1 MVVEQEGVEVEEG
14 LPQLQ
19 DDAYGSDEEEE
30 RKGEGDEE
38 ENEGVEEN
46 EGEELNN
53 VAETQ

>member
-14 LPQLQ
+14 LSQLQ